1 MPAKKRSEV
10 QTKAEETVSENDII
24 KENDSDEEDEE
35 KTDDPLKDVEAKL
48 ESLKQEAKENYD
60 RFLRVSADF
69 ENYKKRSVREMNDFR
84 KFANESL
91 VLAMLPVIDN
101 LERALE
107 STGDDQSE
115 NQSVVEGVQMTL
127 SEILKIF
134 EKFHVNQIESVGKL
148 FDPAFH
154 QAVMQ
159 QENDNHPDK
168 TVLKELQKGYLMHD
182 KLIRPAMVVVSK
194 KEATT
199 ENQKNKKQE
208 NKE

>member
-1 MPAKKRSEV
+1 MPAKKRIKV
-10 QTKAEETVSENDII
+10 QTKAEETASEIDTL
-24 KENDSDEEDEE
+24 KENDSDEENKE
-35 KTDDPLKDVEAKL
+35 KKDDPLKDVEAKL
-48 ESLKQEAKENYD
+48 ASLKQEAKENYD

-69 ENYKKRSVREMNDFR
+69 ENYKKRSLREMNDFR

-148 FDPAFH
+148 FDPGFH

-159 QENDNHPDK
+159 QETDNHPHK

-194 KEATT
+194 KKATT
-199 ENQKNKKQE
+199 ENQKNNEQKNKK
-208 NKE
+208 